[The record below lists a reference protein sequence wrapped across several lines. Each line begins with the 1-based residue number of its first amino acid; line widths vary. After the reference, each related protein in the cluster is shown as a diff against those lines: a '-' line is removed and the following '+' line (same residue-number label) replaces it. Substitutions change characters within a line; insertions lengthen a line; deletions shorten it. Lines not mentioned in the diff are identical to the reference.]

1 MKTILSNTASTL
13 RGIHRMNRN
22 LVGPGADRFLPLLL
36 AVTPAVFAAFA
47 LGEVGS
53 WVLDEIARQV
63 RIREKRPASPSLR
76 GKPTP
81 AEIIREWESAP
92 RRPLETCLRLGSR
105 LADLDPTLDRSLQ
118 YTTLPSGKKLIRA
131 RKGGMKGW
139 LSDHRVRVGYST
151 AMRYKKLVQRLR
163 QLLSMDDRIPLEWV
177 MDGLPGARHLPAELD
192 APFAAARRRL
202 STILR
207 ENHSLAALSRFVEAK
222 LGIVRLVTVRK
233 ARPGRRRM
241 GEGKHMKTNGFSVI
255 SHDRRANV
263 SPGRLEATKAAMAEI
278 LEAQNLGGPARHV
291 QNRIKAWLAGLS
303 PAANA

>member
-13 RGIHRMNRN
+13 RGIHQMNRN
-22 LVGPGADRFLPLLL
+22 LVGPGADRLLPLLL
-36 AVTPAVFAAFA
+36 AVTPAVFAAFV

-53 WVLDEIARQV
+53 RVLDEIARQV

-81 AEIIREWESAP
+81 AEITREWESAP
-92 RRPLETCLRLGSR
+92 RRSLESCLRLGSR
-105 LADLDPTLDRSLQ
+105 LADLDSTLDHTLQ
-118 YTTLPSGKKLIRA
+118 HTTLPNGKKIIRA

-163 QLLSMDDRIPLEWV
+163 QLLSLDDRLPFEWV
-177 MDGLPGARHLPAELD
+177 MDGLPDPQRLPAELE
-192 APFAAARRRL
+192 ASFAAARRRL

-233 ARPGRRRM
+233 ARPGRRRTG
-241 GEGKHMKTNGFSVI
+241 GENQKKTTGFSVI

-263 SPGRLEATKAAMAEI
+263 SPGRLEATKEAMGRLLKAE
-278 LEAQNLGGPARHV
+278 NLAGPALHL
-291 QNRIKAWLAGLS
+291 QNRIKAWLAGLA